1 MTLQY
6 KLFFI
11 RKIVQLLIKIQRWIL
26 SRAFK
31 RDTNNDYGIYPENG
45 DYVVNEVVDQNTNY
59 EQHPAAIEDQ
69 TRGRQVSVVSEN
81 ETEYDGMYE
90 AQANDRENTYDNMYE
105 GQVDERENTY
115 DNMNEGQVAEREN
128 TYDKMYD

>member
-1 MTLQY
+1 MI
-6 KLFFI
+6 KL
-11 RKIVQLLIKIQRWIL
+11 QRWIL

-59 EQHPAAIEDQ
+59 EQNPAGIEAQ
-69 TRGRQVSVVSEN
+69 TRGRQVISEN
-81 ETEYDGMYE
+81 ETEYDGMYK
-90 AQANDRENTYDNMYE
+90 AQANDRENTYDNMY
-105 GQVDERENTY
+105 GD
-115 DNMNEGQVAEREN
+115 QVAEREN

>member
-1 MTLQY
+1 M
-6 KLFFI
+6 
-11 RKIVQLLIKIQRWIL
+11 QRWIL

-59 EQHPAAIEDQ
+59 EQQTAAIEDQ
-69 TRGRQVSVVSEN
+69 TIGRQQVSVVSVN
-81 ETEYDGMYE
+81 DTEYDGMYE
-90 AQANDRENTYDNMYE
+90 DQANDRENTYDNMYE

-115 DNMNEGQVAEREN
+115 D
-128 TYDKMYD
+128 KMYD